1 MWKAWHGTPTS
12 PLHSWYDTPPPTLNL
27 ATPSSAARDDDLTQR
42 DACST
47 SGKLRGWQRLLLRCT
62 QRLQASVP
70 ACRTPIC
77 GIISLCVVRLVC
89 SVPCIVPMV
98 QLRLTSQCVT
108 RSALIP
114 DLMATCSTDK
124 TVKLWDTTAGKPVCL
139 ATKSMAVVCLQCG
152 VPRPHNPCNPTL
164 LPPPAHQGE
173 LFAAHFF
180 PHNPWVLA
188 AGGSEGALA
197 VWEFS
202 V

>member
-1 MWKAWHGTPTS
+1 
-12 PLHSWYDTPPPTLNL
+12 
-27 ATPSSAARDDDLTQR
+27 
-42 DACST
+42 
-47 SGKLRGWQRLLLRCT
+47 
-62 QRLQASVP
+62 
-70 ACRTPIC
+70 
-77 GIISLCVVRLVC
+77 
-89 SVPCIVPMV
+89 MV
-98 QLRLTSQCVT
+98 QLRLTSHCVT

-139 ATKSMAVVCLQCG
+139 ATKSMAVVCCS
-152 VPRPHNPCNPTL
+152 VVHRAHKPCITL

-188 AGGSEGALA
+188 AGGSEGTLA